1 MKKVVLGLSGGV
13 DSAVACIKLLE
24 LGYEVVGIT
33 FKFTDTF
40 DSNKAVNIANK
51 LNIEHHIIDYRKEF
65 KETIIDSF
73 INDYKNGLTPNP
85 CVLCNK
91 EVKFNFLYNKMLELD
106 CDYIAT
112 GHYAKIIDGRLFV
125 SEDSKKDQTYFLAQL
140 SKDKLNKLILPLE
153 GITKEEV
160 KSIALKFNLISND
173 YKDSTD
179 VCFINSSFKEYID
192 SNITCTS
199 GNVIDVTNNKVI
211 GKHNGLS
218 KYTIGQRK
226 GLNIGGTKE
235 RMYVVGKN
243 IKDNILYI
251 ATGDNTDY
259 LVSDACLIDN
269 FNLIGDKVDS
279 AKACFRYHQMPV
291 DVKLEYINDTEVLVK
306 YDSVKSVTPGQLCA
320 IYVLDECIGGGIIKE
335 VRKDNTKLWYL

>member
-13 DSAVACIKLLE
+13 DSSVAAIKLLE
-24 LGYEVVGIT
+24 QGYEVIGVT
-33 FKFTDTF
+33 FKFTDNF
-40 DSNKAVNIANK
+40 DANKAINVANK
-51 LNIEHHIIDYRKEF
+51 LNIKHYIIDYRKEF

-91 EVKFNFLYNKMLELD
+91 EVKFNFLYKKMLELE

-112 GHYAKIIDGRLFV
+112 GHYAKIIDGRLYV
-125 SEDSKKDQTYFLAQL
+125 SEDTKKDQTYFLAQIP
-140 SKDKLNKLILPLE
+140 KAKLNKLILPLE
-153 GITKEEV
+153 GMTKEDV
-160 KSIALKFNLISND
+160 KSIALKYNLINDD

-179 VCFINSSFKEYID
+179 VCFINSSFKEYMD
-192 SNITCTS
+192 TNINS
-199 GNVIDVTNNKVI
+199 SIGDVIDVTSNKVI

-243 IKDNILYI
+243 VLDNILYI
-251 ATGDNTDY
+251 ATGDNNEY
-259 LVSDACLIDN
+259 LVSNSCLITN
-269 FNLIGDKVDS
+269 LNLIGDKVKY
-279 AKACFRYHQMPV
+279 AKACFRYHQTPI
-291 DVKLEYINDTEVLVK
+291 DVELEYINDTEVLVK
-306 YDSVKSVTPGQLCA
+306 YNDAKSVTPGQLCA
-320 IYVLDECIGGGIIKE
+320 IYVQNECIGSGIIKE
-335 VRKDNTKLWYL
+335 IRKDNNKLWYI